1 MFPIR
6 ERRGQIAK
14 LVVLVSST
22 NWLSQIT
29 GVFFFLQNELHYQK
43 MNRWTIPWNLYITM
57 KSVHLQLI
65 WTNLL
70 IKMIDRWTIP
80 WNLYIYNLYGLICWS
95 GWLTN
100 GQYHEICTSTTT
112 YIDRMIDL
120 TRVVQLD
127 WRWEDDENR
136 LMKKPLRTSA
146 SVSQPAPVTGIDGQP
161 VLLAMGPVYKQWKR
175 REGEQQNA
183 ELAPEKLLRSE
194 RAGKSCCDH
203 AYSNRVCGKTPIS
216 SFFYKPEILG
226 CTVPSFL

>member
-1 MFPIR
+1 
-6 ERRGQIAK
+6 
-14 LVVLVSST
+14 
-22 NWLSQIT
+22 
-29 GVFFFLQNELHYQK
+29 
-43 MNRWTIPWNLYITM
+43 MNRWTIPWICRSTYEFVDQDDWSMNNTM
-57 KSVHLQLI
+57 KSAHLQLI

-136 LMKKPLRTSA
+136 LMKTPLRTSA
-146 SVSQPAPVTGIDGQP
+146 SVSQPAHVNGSDGQP
-161 VLLAMGPVYKQWKR
+161 VLLEMGPVYKQWKR

-183 ELAPEKLLRSE
+183 ELALEKLLRS
-194 RAGKSCCDH
+194 
-203 AYSNRVCGKTPIS
+203 
-216 SFFYKPEILG
+216 
-226 CTVPSFL
+226 